1 MHICVICV
9 YVLYMYLCIHVY
21 YRIIVRV
28 CIVCMCTLCLCV
40 CIVSMCV
47 FLYHRYHVAGLWSP
61 SFLGCW
67 QWYGVGGQ
75 SLAGRIAEW
84 LGSRPVNEKADGRG
98 FLLPHELCED
108 GCNCEKLRRN
118 WWDIHLCQN
127 L

>member
-21 YRIIVRV
+21 YRIIVR
-28 CIVCMCTLCLCV
+28 V